1 LSHTLFYFQWTFFLA
16 FGLSFPA
23 SAQAATRTWEFDLPT
38 PGTYELH
45 VQHDYNAAPI
55 PRGAE
60 VSYSFQ
66 TKEKTTTRTDPFYRF
81 GDGHPY
87 IVLIVDVPSPQKV
100 NVVMAGIPQPFMR
113 QAKVYV
119 IDADS
124 RYPYE
129 WFDAGKS
136 VDLKAAQQI
145 HHILKQPEQ
154 DIDLG
159 QTKLT
164 IDKHIDPS
172 IDIQANLQKVDA
184 IVNKIRAMPEF
195 GVSSESKLSA
205 LKRYLYEAGEW
216 NGNQPYRYDLDDPL
230 GTKISNK
237 LLSNYLVSKKGNC
250 VTMPFLFII
259 LGQRLGLD
267 VTAASAPLH
276 VFVKYRDE
284 AGTWYNLEA
293 TSGANPT
300 RDVWYRQQ
308 LPMSD
313 RAVVNGVYLQPLT
326 KKETVA
332 LMAKTLTERYVDQH
346 EFEKVITL
354 SDLILE
360 YYPKDVSVMIR
371 KSNAYFDLMNK
382 YYAQKYRSPND
393 IPDRA
398 KGHYLYLSRN
408 SRLWANKAEDLGWQE
423 YRRENDEKYLLSIK
437 QAKNAKP

>member
-1 LSHTLFYFQWTFFLA
+1 MYRRLVFLIVL
-16 FGLSFPA
+16 GLALLPA
-23 SAQAATRTWEFDLPT
+23 HAAERAWQFDLAT

-45 VQHDYNAAPI
+45 VQHDYNAASI

-66 TKEKTTTRTDPFYRF
+66 TKEKTTTRTVPFYRS

-87 IVLIVDVPSPQKV
+87 VELIVEATSPQKV
-100 NVVMAGIPQPFMR
+100 NVVMSEIPQPFLQ

-119 IDADS
+119 IDANS

-129 WFDAGKS
+129 WFDAEKS
-136 VDLKAAQQI
+136 IDLRIARQI
-145 HHILKQPEQ
+145 RHILKRPEQ

-164 IDKHIDPS
+164 IDKQIDPS
-172 IDIQANLQKVDA
+172 MDLQVNLRKIDAM
-184 IVNKIRAMPEF
+184 VNRIRTMPEF
-195 GVSSESKLSA
+195 GVSSGSRLWA
-205 LKRYLYEAGEW
+205 LRRYLYEAGEW
-216 NGNQPYRYDLDDPL
+216 NGFQPYQYDLDDPL
-230 GTKISNK
+230 GTKINNK
-237 LLSNYLVSKKGNC
+237 LLPTYLSSKKGNC

-267 VTAASAPLH
+267 VTAATAPVH

-284 AGTWYNLEA
+284 TGAWYNLEA

-313 RAVVNGVYLQPLT
+313 QAVANGVYLQPLT

-332 LMAKTLTERYVDQH
+332 LMAETLTEYYVDQH

-360 YYPKDVSVMIR
+360 YYPKDVAVMIR
-371 KSNAYFDLMNK
+371 KANAYYDLLNK
-382 YYAQKYRSPND
+382 YYVRKYRSLAE
-393 IPDRA
+393 IPPRA
-398 KGHYLYLSRN
+398 MGNYRYLSHN
-408 SRLWANKAEDLGWQE
+408 NKYWATKAMELGW
-423 YRRENDEKYLLSIK
+423 REITKEEDERYLQSIK
-437 QAKNAKP
+437 EAKHKMMN